1 MKKELLIIS
10 LMFLNFSFSQDI
22 GIGFG
27 YESNSSG
34 EDVFESVLIINVD
47 LISAKNNILFGL
59 DLGVGLTGVDE
70 NNDYTGII
78 NTNAFSEDFNGHY
91 AYNLFKVGG
100 RVGYELHNNFRII
113 GSIGLNFL
121 TEYQL
126 RYDEFNILGD
136 NGNYGVATGKSKT
149 TPYVKGT
156 LSYRIGDF
164 ATELGYGS
172 TGMAIG
178 LSYFF

>member
-27 YESNSSG
+27 YESNSEG
-34 EDVFESVLIINVD
+34 EDVFKSVLLVNID
-47 LISAKNNILFGL
+47 LISAKNNFLFGL
-59 DLGVGLTGVDE
+59 DLGVGLTGVNE
-70 NNDYTGII
+70 NDDYTGII
-78 NTNAFSEDFNGHY
+78 NTGQFSEDFNGDY
-91 AYNLFKVGG
+91 AYNLVKVGG
-100 RVGYELHNNFRII
+100 RFGYELRNNLRII
-113 GSIGLNFL
+113 GSVGLNFL

-149 TPYVKGT
+149 TPYAKGT

-164 ATELGYGS
+164 APELGYGS

>member
-27 YESNSSG
+27 YESNSEG
-34 EDVFESVLIINVD
+34 EDVFKSVLLVNID
-47 LISAKNNILFGL
+47 LISAKNNFLFGL
-59 DLGVGLTGVDE
+59 DLGVGLTGVNE
-70 NNDYTGII
+70 NDDYTGII
-78 NTNAFSEDFNGHY
+78 NTNPFSEDFNGDY

-164 ATELGYGS
+164 APELGYGS
-172 TGMAIG
+172 TGIG
-178 LSYFF
+178 FGLTYFF

>member
-1 MKKELLIIS
+1 MATAAAEPSAGNSYPLYGPIRWL
-10 LMFLNFSFSQDI
+10 FSAI
-22 GIGFG
+22 GGSF
-27 YESNSSG
+27 
-34 EDVFESVLIINVD
+34 
-47 LISAKNNILFGL
+47 
-59 DLGVGLTGVDE
+59 
-70 NNDYTGII
+70 
-78 NTNAFSEDFNGHY
+78 Y

-164 ATELGYGS
+164 APELGYGS
-172 TGMAIG
+172 TGIG
-178 LSYFF
+178 FGLTYFF